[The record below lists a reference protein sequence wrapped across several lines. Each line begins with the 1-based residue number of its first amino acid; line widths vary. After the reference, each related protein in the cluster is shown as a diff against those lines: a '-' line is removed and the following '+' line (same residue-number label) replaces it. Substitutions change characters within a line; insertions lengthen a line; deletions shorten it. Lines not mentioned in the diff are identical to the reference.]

1 MLVQPGVIQAA
12 PVPNQGG
19 ALRRQACLLIELF
32 DQQVLRCGGRCLAP
46 TQQLRTAGLIQQ
58 LHVAQR
64 LLRRGTHLFQQRQQ
78 VMGQTF
84 DGAGFEQ
91 LRGVVEGQAQAAQM
105 VLLTVQLQVELGF
118 AAVPRQLF
126 GQQPWQAPQG

>member
-84 DGAGFEQ
+84 DSAGFEQ
-91 LRGVVEGQAQAAQM
+91 LRGIVEGQAQAARWSSS
-105 VLLTVQLQVELGF
+105 LCNCKSNLASRLCHASSSANSLAG
-118 AAVPRQLF
+118 AA
-126 GQQPWQAPQG
+126 G